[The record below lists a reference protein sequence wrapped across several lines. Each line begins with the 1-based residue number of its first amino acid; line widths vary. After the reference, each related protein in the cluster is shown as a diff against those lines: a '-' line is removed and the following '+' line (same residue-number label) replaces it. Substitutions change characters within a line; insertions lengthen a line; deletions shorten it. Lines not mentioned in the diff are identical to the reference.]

1 MLRKG
6 VVFLLR
12 LYQKWISPFWGPRCR
27 FYPTCSQY
35 ALEAVTKYGVAKGL
49 LLSILRI
56 SRCHPW
62 HPGGHDPVP

>member
-12 LYQKWISPFWGPRCR
+12 LYQKWISPLWEPRCR